1 MGGTPSRGG
10 AAAVAARRRP
20 SVSLLQ
26 TYRTCWKP
34 RNNHFLRPTDVRPRE
49 ERHPTVA
56 ELSSQKMVVQRAQG
70 WKLHHLSTQMEE
82 MVRKLTNN
90 VTMLCALFSV
100 CFFTLTLMMLFVFIG

>member
-1 MGGTPSRGG
+1 MPSTPSRG
-10 AAAVAARRRP
+10 AAAVSTRRRP

-49 ERHPTVA
+49 DRRPTVA
-56 ELSSQKMVVQRAQG
+56 ELSSQKSVVQRAQG

-82 MVRKLTNN
+82 MVLYYHTVKGSHSNN
-90 VTMLCALFSV
+90 
-100 CFFTLTLMMLFVFIG
+100 FVITFRLKERWTY